1 MPSSVV
7 LSLIRQAPQ
16 PPRHETHHSQPAHVA
31 IPQERPN
38 GLLKLAVDK
47 FEEIK
52 TDYNQEFLE
61 KLLNKVYYKALR
73 EAAQVCGQQLPDN
86 LPSPDTPNKDDD
98 LKKIHKAL
106 FDIEIITGTLECP
119 ESGRKFPISDGIP
132 NMLCNED
139 E

>member
-1 MPSSVV
+1 MK
-7 LSLIRQAPQ
+7 LL
-16 PPRHETHHSQPAHVA
+16 THNLLTSRFLKNVQTGYP
-31 IPQERPN
+31 
-38 GLLKLAVDK
+38 LKLAVDK

-61 KLLNKVYYKALR
+61 KMLIKVDYQALK
-73 EAAQVCGQQLPDN
+73 EAAQVCGQKLPDN
-86 LPSPDTPNKDDD
+86 LPDSNATNKEED
-98 LKKIHKAL
+98 LKVIHKAL